1 MEFCEKGDPGTCS
14 GPARMFSASS
24 SELRF
29 PLLPPFPD
37 PMAEIRMVDA
47 KGFHPKYWV
56 KVTTVFNLDVVSGH
70 HPLLDRK
77 HLWLHF
83 VWNIGGNLQKKED
96 RGSMKECLNHQITTS
111 CMTAFVVSRAV
122 FQALFWTWSSLFDKN
137 HPQFQVPSAP
147 VLR

>member
-83 VWNIGGNLQKKED
+83 VWNIGGNLQKKKTEA
-96 RGSMKECLNHQITTS
+96 Q
-111 CMTAFVVSRAV
+111 
-122 FQALFWTWSSLFDKN
+122 
-137 HPQFQVPSAP
+137 
-147 VLR
+147 